1 MSSSISTVT
10 IDYLNTLSNRSQNG
24 VKLTQ
29 AIQKAIYGPFPINP
43 MASMGG
49 ASEEFLKFLNTG
61 QFSTRMGKKG
71 DERKELNFELPPNT
85 KKIFIYD
92 EQDLL
97 LKGLLNACINLF
109 VQNTNSTKYDLTIDE
124 YVQLYYKRGNDL
136 PLTTSQE
143 SIRKHFYDN
152 YFYNLDVY
160 QNYWREN
167 DNGTFSKK
175 FKDGA
180 NPSVI
185 ARAILSGIR
194 VRIDAWVNVIEANV
208 SAENQEA
215 ELIKREKTSLSEV
228 NEFTE
233 ATINPESHDR
243 IFGFYGKN
251 TVF

>member
-1 MSSSISTVT
+1 MPSSISTVT
-10 IDYLNTLSNRSQNG
+10 IGYLNALSSTSQNG

-29 AIQKAIYGPFPINP
+29 AIQRAIYGPFPINALTSTGKP
-43 MASMGG
+43 
-49 ASEEFLKFLNTG
+49 SEEFLKFLNTG

-71 DERKELNFELPPNT
+71 DERKELNFQLPSNT

-109 VQNTNSTKYDLTIDE
+109 VQNTSSTKYDLTIDE
-124 YVQLYYKRGNDL
+124 YVQQYYKRGNDL

-143 SIRKHFYDN
+143 GIRKHFYDN

-185 ARAILSGIR
+185 ARAILSAIR

-208 SAENQEA
+208 SAQNQEA
-215 ELIKREKTSLSEV
+215 ELIKREKISLSEV
-228 NEFTE
+228 SEFTE
-233 ATINPESHDR
+233 ATVNPESHDR
-243 IFGFYGKN
+243 IFGFFK
-251 TVF
+251 